1 MGKSYKQV
9 KNSNA
14 ILEILRTERTN
25 LNQKEFAQ
33 ACNIPLKTYQ
43 RWISGET
50 IGRPTL
56 RQLKALCSTLRIEKV
71 RDLPDDFAATNSK
84 LEKNNE

>member
-9 KNSNA
+9 KNSNS
-14 ILEILRTERTN
+14 ILELLRTERTN
-25 LNQKEFAQ
+25 LNQKEFAE
-33 ACNIPLKTYQ
+33 ACHIPLKTYQ

-56 RQLKALCSTLRIEKV
+56 RQLKALCSTLKIEKIE
-71 RDLPDDFAATNSK
+71 DLPDDFAATRSK
-84 LEKNNE
+84 SEKNNE